1 MFIFPCF
8 LSFQGFH
15 SLVLLALVDGDYK
28 FLWSDIGSNGS
39 ASDAQVFNGSELKD
53 AIEDGSIGFP
63 PPAPLPGDD
72 RPMPYFIIGDD
83 AFALRTWMMKPYS
96 KRHMTIEE
104 RILNYR
110 LSRGRRIVENA
121 FGILGARFQ
130 CLLTTMKQDPNTVQ
144 SIVLA
149 CICLHN
155 LMRTRY
161 PGLQNAALD
170 QEDNLHAVIPGA
182 WRDGRDVPDMDH
194 IGGGNNRATR
204 AAKAQRDY
212 LKEYYNSP
220 VGAVPW
226 QLNMVQP

>member
-1 MFIFPCF
+1 
-8 LSFQGFH
+8 
-15 SLVLLALVDGDYK
+15 
-28 FLWSDIGSNGS
+28 
-39 ASDAQVFNGSELKD
+39 
-53 AIEDGSIGFP
+53 
-63 PPAPLPGDD
+63 
-72 RPMPYFIIGDD
+72 MPYFIIGDD

-110 LSRGRRIVENA
+110 LSWGRCIVENA

-130 CLLTTMKQDPNTVQ
+130 CLLTTIKQDPCTVE
-144 SIVLA
+144 SIVQA

-170 QEDNLHAVIPGA
+170 QEDNFHAVIPSA
-182 WRDGRDVPDMDH
+182 WRNGRNVPEVEN
-194 IGGGNNRATR
+194 IVGGNRATR

-226 QLNMVQP
+226 QLSMVQP